1 MELKRHTNAIFLRK
15 KRQTS
20 FKLHIFLVI
29 FPFQAQPPICW
40 HLFATCHYL
49 KFYSCIPFALLMVCH
64 YSHVYTCLI
73 LKGVRK
79 KKKKEKEIKRASF
92 ICQVW
97 YDPTRDNA
105 SNSPVYKAQLATS
118 IHIIFFLAVFD
129 IEVLHAELDETWLK
143 HLLWDWQASHQSQ
156 NLWKQASHTF
166 LAHLLIHPA

>member
-1 MELKRHTNAIFLRK
+1 MLTFICYMSLFKVSQLH
-15 KRQTS
+15 S
-20 FKLHIFLVI
+20 FCFINGLSLQPCLYLPHI
-29 FPFQAQPPICW
+29 
-40 HLFATCHYL
+40 
-49 KFYSCIPFALLMVCH
+49 
-64 YSHVYTCLI
+64 
-73 LKGVRK
+73 KGGEE

-143 HLLWDWQASHQSQ
+143 HLL
-156 NLWKQASHTF
+156 
-166 LAHLLIHPA
+166 